1 MRKPWLIP
9 LLLWPLACIAEGGG
23 DTLRAECSEF
33 MDFSRSGQLEA
44 ESAGASYCL
53 GLVNGVMG
61 TNAIYRARAPES
73 ALFCPPD
80 EAITNAQAAGK
91 VVDYL
96 EAHPEE
102 RDLDAISLVVF
113 AFRAAYP
120 CPAPGSG

>member
-1 MRKPWLIP
+1 MRKLWLIP
-9 LLLWPLACIAEGGG
+9 LLWPLACIAGNDGT
-23 DTLRAECSEF
+23 TLLAECGEF
-33 MDFSRSGQLEA
+33 VEFSRSGHLPT

-61 TNAIYRARAPES
+61 TNAIYRARTSEN

-80 EAITNAQAAGK
+80 EPVTNAQAARE

-96 EAHPEE
+96 KAHPKE
-102 RDLDAISLVVF
+102 RDLDAVSLVVF

-120 CPAPGSG
+120 CPATDGP